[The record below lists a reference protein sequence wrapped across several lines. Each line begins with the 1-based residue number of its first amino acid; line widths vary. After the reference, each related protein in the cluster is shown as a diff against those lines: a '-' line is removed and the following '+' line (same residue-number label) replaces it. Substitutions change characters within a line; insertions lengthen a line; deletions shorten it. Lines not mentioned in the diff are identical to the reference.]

1 MPDLCIK
8 IEYNDP
14 VKDRLSAAVKMF
26 LPFWTILPI
35 VSAVIAFSIYGVNS
49 PATGISIAMVF
60 LLIPV
65 IGLTLL
71 KLLSNNQLLLDKR
84 GIEAPPDFTAGRTT
98 SSYLPWHQIN
108 KVFVA
113 GDTGKEI
120 LVFQPTDASK
130 EAIKLPTNRMD
141 ENQLEKLLVTVDL
154 MQKGEKD
161 ESLLQLADQLK
172 ANSKRL
178 ENPDGVDPSYTDIW
192 EDELKRRFR
201 PAAFMPLEV
210 NTLVRKNTL
219 TIVRPLALGGL
230 SAVYLAKMENGKL
243 VVLKESVVPDDYDG
257 QLKEKAREMFAREA
271 QFLMKLQSTSIV
283 QVLDYFVDGGRSYL
297 MLDHVTGPD
306 LRQYVRQHGAMRE
319 SLVLDLAK
327 QMAEILD
334 YLHSQNPPIIHRDFT
349 PDNLVLQA
357 DGKLVAIDFGAA
369 NEFIGN
375 ATGTFVGKHAY
386 ISPEQFRGKAT
397 PQSDIYALGGTL
409 YYLLTG
415 EDPQAL
421 STSQVPEGKCS
432 PDFAKIIEDCTQVE
446 SSERIKDACQLK
458 SRLSA

>member
-1 MPDLCIK
+1 
-8 IEYNDP
+8 
-14 VKDRLSAAVKMF
+14 MF

-35 VSAVIAFSIYGVNS
+35 VAALIAIFIYGVSS
-49 PATGISIAMVF
+49 PATGISIAMMF
-60 LLIPV
+60 LLVPV

-71 KLLSNNQLLLDKR
+71 KVFSNNQLLLDKR

-98 SSYLPWHQIN
+98 RSYLPWHQIN

-113 GDTGKEI
+113 GDEGKEV
-120 LVFQPTDASK
+120 LVFLPTDTTV
-130 EAIKLPTNRMD
+130 EAIKLATSRMD

-161 ESLLQLADQLK
+161 ESLLQLADQIR

-178 ENPDGVDPSYTDIW
+178 ESLDGSDPSYTDIW

-201 PAAFMPLEV
+201 PAAFMPLEI
-210 NTLVRKNTL
+210 NTLVRKNSL

-230 SAVYLAKMENGKL
+230 SAVYLAKQENGKL

-271 QFLMKLQSTSIV
+271 QFLMKLQSKAIV

-306 LRQYVRQHGAMRE
+306 LRQYVRQHGLMRE

-327 QMAEILD
+327 QMADILE

-397 PQSDIYALGGTL
+397 PQSDIYAMGGTL

-415 EDPQAL
+415 DDPSAL
-421 STSQVPEGKCS
+421 STSEVPEGKCS
-432 PDFAKIIEDCTQVE
+432 PAFAKIIEDCTQME
-446 SSERIKDACQLK
+446 TGERIKDAAELK
-458 SRLSA
+458 SRLLT